1 MIRFGTRK
9 RSSYASSEMEFMF
22 SVIIEISLA
31 FLLSYLKHR
40 YAYEEKDSELNA
52 FK

>member
-1 MIRFGTRK
+1 MIRLGTRK
-9 RSSYASSEMEFMF
+9 RSSYASSEMEFMV
-22 SVIIEISLA
+22 SVIIEISLV

-40 YAYEEKDSELNA
+40 YAYEEKDNELDV